1 MLGEIVIHDE
11 ELVHVSE
18 RPPRTQEDVGTLIK
32 KAAHNKP
39 VQNKDQYDWRNAQFE
54 SLSTDRV
61 AQKVL
66 TD

>member
-18 RPPRTQEDVGTLIK
+18 RPPRTQEDARYIIK

-39 VQNKDQYDWRNAQFE
+39 VQNKDQYNWRSAQFE
-54 SLSTDRV
+54 SFSTDYADFMASV
-61 AQKVL
+61 
-66 TD
+66 